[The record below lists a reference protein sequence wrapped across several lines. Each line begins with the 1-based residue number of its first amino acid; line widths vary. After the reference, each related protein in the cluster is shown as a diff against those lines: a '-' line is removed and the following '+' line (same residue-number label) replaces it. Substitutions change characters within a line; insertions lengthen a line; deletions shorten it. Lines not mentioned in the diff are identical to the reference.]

1 MQTARVALGVAL
13 RVCPRTAVS
22 TFTRPAAGMVL
33 VHTSQLH
40 PSGSQQNCLRPD
52 MPYKTGHADW
62 SGLDL
67 GLFIGAGVLVTAGLY
82 EQKKAEATHT
92 PSEVPPVQGV
102 QYVPSDNSQYTG
114 LNLVPLAP
122 QTPAGVLCRS
132 AAFPLGKNDKADRD
146 EAGSEASRGDKKD
159 QQVFAQFGRPAETNE
174 ETTSTEEVNKCPR
187 DVSDE
192 TPTVVG
198 PMKMRDKALSTAED
212 VRTASI
218 DTKKTFGDE
227 VDGEDNREVLNN
239 AVIKRGTTQCPPN
252 TKERVDH
259 NEADV
264 SSENDVTECDDDQ
277 GPFKEVKTSNSD
289 ISDQKSPSVCPLG
302 GGQVSE
308 GNAGNSHGF
317 CEDDVP
323 CGVTSDVMNTCDL
336 PDPADGENAGNDVMN
351 TCDLPDPSGGE
362 NAGNDVISRSGETSP
377 RRADFTEAEVI
388 TVTACPVRHEL
399 SAATREV
406 IGSTPHVTDKTDTEI
421 SSEQFLYEGDSDSES
436 GHLSQHV
443 PVSPRLQRKLRCA
456 VLYADWRED
465 SQFCRRDD
473 VTTNQKVRFSWFGQE
488 DDDDL
493 DDVTEVKVY
502 CAVLEGVWREE
513 CGLVENH
520 VTSTTG
526 GDNDMESYFPG
537 HGRRN
542 GIQSGNEDWV

>member
-1 MQTARVALGVAL
+1 MQTARAALGVAL

-22 TFTRPAAGMVL
+22 TYTRPAAGMVL
-33 VHTSQLH
+33 VHTSPPR

-82 EQKKAEATHT
+82 EHKRSLATHT
-92 PSEVPPVQGV
+92 PSEVPPFEGAGV
-102 QYVPSDNSQYTG
+102 QYVPSVNSQYTG
-114 LNLVPLAP
+114 LNLVSLAP

-132 AAFPLGKNDKADRD
+132 AAFPLGKNDRKV
-146 EAGSEASRGDKKD
+146 AGSEASGGDKKD

-174 ETTSTEEVNKCPR
+174 ETTSTEEANKCPR

-192 TPTVVG
+192 TPTAVG
-198 PMKMRDKALSTAED
+198 PVKMRDKALSAVED
-212 VRTASI
+212 VRTAS
-218 DTKKTFGDE
+218 TESKTSGDE
-227 VDGEDNREVLNN
+227 ADGRDIKEVFND
-239 AVIKRGTTQCPPN
+239 AVNKRGTPQCLPD
-252 TKERVDH
+252 TKTRADH

-264 SSENDVTECDDDQ
+264 SSENDVTASDDDQ
-277 GPFKEVKTSNSD
+277 GPTIELMTSNSD
-289 ISDQKSPSVCPLG
+289 ISDQKSPSACPLG

-308 GNAGNSHGF
+308 GNVGKDHDF
-317 CEDDVP
+317 CGDDV
-323 CGVTSDVMNTCDL
+323 TSDISTDVMNTCSL
-336 PDPADGENAGNDVMN
+336 PNPADGENAGNDV
-351 TCDLPDPSGGE
+351 
-362 NAGNDVISRSGETSP
+362 ISSSGETSP

-421 SSEQFLYEGDSDSES
+421 SSEQFLSEGHFDSES

-456 VLYADWRED
+456 VFYADWRED
-465 SQFCRRDD
+465 SQFCHRDD
-473 VTTNQKVRFSWFGQE
+473 VTTDQKVRFSWFGQE
-488 DDDDL
+488 HDDDL

-520 VTSTTG
+520 VTNTTG
-526 GDNDMESYFPG
+526 GDDDMESYYPG

-542 GIQSGNEDWV
+542 GIQSGNENWV

>member
-1 MQTARVALGVAL
+1 
-13 RVCPRTAVS
+13 
-22 TFTRPAAGMVL
+22 
-33 VHTSQLH
+33 
-40 PSGSQQNCLRPD
+40 

-82 EQKKAEATHT
+82 EHNKAQAMHT
-92 PSEVPPVQGV
+92 PSEVPRAQGV
-102 QYVPSDNSQYTG
+102 QYVPSVNRQYTG

-132 AAFPLGKNDKADRD
+132 AAFPLGKNDRADRK

-159 QQVFAQFGRPAETNE
+159 QEVFAQFGRPAERNE
-174 ETTSTEEVNKCPR
+174 ETISTEEANKCPR

-192 TPTVVG
+192 TPTAVG
-198 PMKMRDKALSTAED
+198 PVKMRDKALSTKED
-212 VRTASI
+212 VRTAS
-218 DTKKTFGDE
+218 TESKKTSKDA
-227 VDGEDNREVLNN
+227 VDGEDNKVFDN
-239 AVIKRGTTQCPPN
+239 AVNKRGTSQCLSN
-252 TKERVDH
+252 RKEKADQ

-264 SSENDVTECDDDQ
+264 SSENDVTVCDDDQ
-277 GPFKEVKTSNSD
+277 GLVKELMTSNSD
-289 ISDQKSPSVCPLG
+289 ISYQKSPSACPLG

-308 GNAGNSHGF
+308 GNAGKDHYCYGN
-317 CEDDVP
+317 DA
-323 CGVTSDVMNTCDL
+323 TSDVTTDVINTCSV

-351 TCDLPDPSGGE
+351 TCSLLDPADGE
-362 NAGNDVISRSGETSP
+362 NAGNDVIDRFGETSP
-377 RRADFTEAEVI
+377 RRADFTEAEVF

-406 IGSTPHVTDKTDTEI
+406 IGSTPHDTDKTDTEI
-421 SSEQFLYEGDSDSES
+421 SSEQFLFEGDFDYES

-465 SQFCRRDD
+465 SQFCHRDD

-488 DDDDL
+488 DDDDI

-513 CGLVENH
+513 
-520 VTSTTG
+520 
-526 GDNDMESYFPG
+526 
-537 HGRRN
+537 
-542 GIQSGNEDWV
+542 SG

>member
-1 MQTARVALGVAL
+1 MQTARAALGVAL

-22 TFTRPAAGMVL
+22 TYTKPAAGMVR
-33 VHTSQLH
+33 VHTSPPR

-82 EQKKAEATHT
+82 EHKKAEVTHT

-102 QYVPSDNSQYTG
+102 QYVPSVNSQYTG

-122 QTPAGVLCRS
+122 YTPAGVLCRS
-132 AAFPLGKNDKADRD
+132 AAFPFETNDVADKKVAVT
-146 EAGSEASRGDKKD
+146 EANRGDKKA
-159 QQVFAQFGRPAETNE
+159 QQVFAQFGRSAERNE
-174 ETTSTEEVNKCPR
+174 ETTSTEEANKCPR

-192 TPTVVG
+192 TPTAVG
-198 PMKMRDKALSTAED
+198 PVKMRDKALSTAED
-212 VRTASI
+212 VRTASTESKKTSG
-218 DTKKTFGDE
+218 DAVDEDAVNKRGEGSSVGTPEFLPHTKKMA
-227 VDGEDNREVLNN
+227 NY
-239 AVIKRGTTQCPPN
+239 
-252 TKERVDH
+252 
-259 NEADV
+259 NETAV
-264 SSENDVTECDDDQ
+264 SSENDVTVCGDDQ
-277 GPFKEVKTSNSD
+277 GPAKELLTSNSD
-289 ISDQKSPSVCPLG
+289 IGHQKSPSACSLG

-308 GNAGNSHGF
+308 GNAGKDHEF
-317 CEDDVP
+317 CVDDDTSN
-323 CGVTSDVMNTCDL
+323 VTNDIMHTCSL
-336 PDPADGENAGNDVMN
+336 PATSDGENAGNY
-351 TCDLPDPSGGE
+351 
-362 NAGNDVISRSGETSP
+362 VISRWGETSP

-421 SSEQFLYEGDSDSES
+421 SSEQFLSEGHFDYES

-443 PVSPRLQRKLRCA
+443 PVNPRLQRKLRCA

-465 SQFCRRDD
+465 SQFCLRDD
-473 VTTNQKVRFSWFGQE
+473 VTTNLRIRFSWFGQE

-493 DDVTEVKVY
+493 FDVTEVKVY
-502 CAVLEGVWREE
+502 YTVLEGVRREE

-520 VTSTTG
+520 VTSMTS
-526 GDNDMESYFPG
+526 DDDDMESY
-537 HGRRN
+537 
-542 GIQSGNEDWV
+542 

>member
-1 MQTARVALGVAL
+1 
-13 RVCPRTAVS
+13 
-22 TFTRPAAGMVL
+22 
-33 VHTSQLH
+33 
-40 PSGSQQNCLRPD
+40 

-82 EQKKAEATHT
+82 EHKRSLATHT
-92 PSEVPPVQGV
+92 PSEVQPVQGV
-102 QYVPSDNSQYTG
+102 QYVPSVNSQYTG

-132 AAFPLGKNDKADRD
+132 AAFPLGKNDKKV
-146 EAGSEASRGDKKD
+146 AGSEDSRGDKTD
-159 QQVFAQFGRPAETNE
+159 QQVFAHFGRTAETNK
-174 ETTSTEEVNKCPR
+174 ETTSTEEANKCPR

-192 TPTVVG
+192 TPTAVG
-198 PMKMRDKALSTAED
+198 PVKMRDKALSTAED
-212 VRTASI
+212 VRAAS
-218 DTKKTFGDE
+218 TESKKTSEDA
-227 VDGEDNREVLNN
+227 VDGWDNKEVFND
-239 AVIKRGTTQCPPN
+239 AVNKRGTPQSLPH
-252 TKERVDH
+252 TKTRTDH

-264 SSENDVTECDDDQ
+264 SSENDVNVSDDDQ
-277 GPFKEVKTSNSD
+277 VPAKEVMTFNSD
-289 ISDQKSPSVCPLG
+289 ISDHKKSPSACPLG

-308 GNAGNSHGF
+308 GNAGKDHDF
-317 CEDDVP
+317 CGND
-323 CGVTSDVMNTCDL
+323 VTSDVSNTCSL
-336 PDPADGENAGNDVMN
+336 PDPADGENAGNDVI
-351 TCDLPDPSGGE
+351 D
-362 NAGNDVISRSGETSP
+362 RSGETSP

-421 SSEQFLYEGDSDSES
+421 SWEQFLSEGDFDSES

-465 SQFCRRDD
+465 SQFCHRDD
-473 VTTNQKVRFSWFGQE
+473 VTTNQVSFSWFGE
-488 DDDDL
+488 D

-513 CGLVENH
+513 SGLVENH
-520 VTSTTG
+520 VTNTTS
-526 GDNDMESYFPG
+526 GDDDMEPYYPG

-542 GIQSGNEDWV
+542 EIQSGNEIWV